1 MFKKIFRDH
10 LHTILFSYFWLG
22 LFVGG
27 LVAPA
32 ERVWMLESQLVTE
45 GWQLTVLSMVLV
57 LPAPM
62 IYFFRMKYSAEDTG
76 REEASDA

>member
-10 LHTILFSYFWLG
+10 LHAILFSYFWLG

-32 ERVWMLESQLVTE
+32 ERVWRLESQLVTE
-45 GWQLTVLSMVLV
+45 GWQLTLLSMVLV
-57 LPAPM
+57 LPAPLFY
-62 IYFFRMKYSAEDTG
+62 IFRIKDSKG
-76 REEASDA
+76 

>member
-1 MFKKIFRDH
+1 MH
-10 LHTILFSYFWLG
+10 AILFSYFWLG

-32 ERVWMLESQLVTE
+32 ERVWMLESHLVTE

-62 IYFFRMKYSAEDTG
+62 IYLFRMKYSSEDTG
-76 REEASDA
+76 REEVSDA